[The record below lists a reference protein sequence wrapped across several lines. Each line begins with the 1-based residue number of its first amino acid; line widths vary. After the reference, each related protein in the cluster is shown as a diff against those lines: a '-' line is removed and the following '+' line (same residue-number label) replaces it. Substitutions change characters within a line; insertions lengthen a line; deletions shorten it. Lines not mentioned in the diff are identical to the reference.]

1 MPDAPGELLPAM
13 YAWPLRTPAIQACFD
28 VSKSVVNASTTSES
42 RLREGVFPL
51 SESSSDTKTLSLGQA
66 RALHLAAQGLLQA
79 PRRRARR
86 EDVLAIIQRMRL
98 LQIDSIHVVARSPY
112 LVLHARLGDY
122 PQVWLE
128 DALEKGRIAECWAHE
143 ACFVTASDIGFHRA
157 WRSQSESNHWAD
169 RHAARTRDSHAK
181 EMKHLLARIR
191 DSGAVRAS
199 DFERADRGVS
209 GWWEWKPEK
218 KWLEAW
224 FASGELMVTRR
235 ERFQRVY
242 DLAERVLAKLDPPFD
257 EVIYALSPSN
267 LRKRFILDSVRAL
280 GVAQARWI
288 ADYFRLKPAVD
299 DDELAALV
307 EAGELFSVSV
317 KDWDDLAY
325 VHPDHAE
332 LLNKARQGLLRAT
345 HTTLLS
351 PFDPVVWDRARLRE
365 MFHFDYTIECYVP
378 EAKRQ
383 YGYYVLPLL
392 HRGRLVGRV
401 DAKAHRSEGVFEI
414 KAFFL
419 EQGVNPSERMLDEIA
434 QSIAETAAWHGTPK
448 VRLGRCR
455 PMHVA
460 TALRA
465 RWR

>member
-1 MPDAPGELLPAM
+1 MA
-13 YAWPLRTPAIQACFD
+13 
-28 VSKSVVNASTTSES
+28 V
-42 RLREGVFPL
+42 
-51 SESSSDTKTLSLGQA
+51 
-66 RALHLAAQGLLQA
+66 
-79 PRRRARR
+79 
-86 EDVLAIIQRMRL
+86 IQRMRL

-112 LVLHARLGDY
+112 LVLHSRLGDY
-122 PQVWLE
+122 RQVWLE
-128 DALEKGRIAECWAHE
+128 EALEQGRIAECWAHE

-157 WRSQSESNHWAD
+157 WRSQSASNHWAD

-181 EMKHLLARIR
+181 EMKRLLARIR
-191 DSGAVRAS
+191 ESGAVRAS
-199 DFERADRGVS
+199 DFERADRSVS

-242 DLAERVLAKLDPPFD
+242 DLAERVLAKLDPPYD
-257 EVIYALSPSN
+257 EAAYALSSPD

-280 GVAQARWI
+280 GIAQARWI

-299 DDELAALV
+299 ERELAALV
-307 EAGELFSVSV
+307 ETGELFSVSV
-317 KDWDDLAY
+317 KGWDSLAY
-325 VHPDHAE
+325 VHPDHAG
-332 LLNKARQGLLRAT
+332 LLDKACKGFLRAT

-351 PFDPVVWDRARLRE
+351 PFDPVVWDRARLRG
-365 MFHFDYTIECYVP
+365 MFDFDYTIECYVP

-419 EQGVNPSERMLDEIA
+419 EPDVDPSERMLDEMA
-434 QSIAETAAWHGTPK
+434 RSIAETAAWHGTPK

-455 PMHVA
+455 PAHVA
-460 TALRA
+460 GALRA